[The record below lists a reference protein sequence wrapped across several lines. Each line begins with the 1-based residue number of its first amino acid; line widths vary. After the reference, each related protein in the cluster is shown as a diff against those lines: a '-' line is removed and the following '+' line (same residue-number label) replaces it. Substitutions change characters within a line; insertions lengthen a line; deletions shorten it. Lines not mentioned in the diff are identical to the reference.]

1 MGSRATVLQKVK
13 KEGTADKSG
22 AVIPLGSLNSNLVSQ
37 KIVLPWHL
45 SPPLPPPAK
54 VEYLPSI
61 PFSY

>member
-45 SPPLPPPAK
+45 SLPLPPPAK